1 MKEVWTTEFI
11 DDKYSKQILKATKR
25 FKTVSDISM
34 ECNIPIS
41 TVYRKINHLQKKGFL
56 KVTGF
61 ITNGVRLNKYKC
73 DIMLKYGKYNPK
85 VKKILGIISLKP
97 GICYNELQESSGMP
111 NGTLS
116 HYIAIMLKDSKIMV
130 KRTSRRSWFFLPETK
145 PLEMELIIS
154 LRKETSKDILS
165 HLLIAGSSGFTE
177 ILKHTKKAPPTVSLT
192 ITHLVELGLIRRI
205 PGARP
210 TYELIDR
217 DLTFETIKRI
227 EPNTSDKLKD
237 RFADTFSYF

>member
-1 MKEVWTTEFI
+1 MKEVWSTEFI
-11 DDKYSKQILKATKR
+11 DDEYSKKILQATKR
-25 FKTVSDISM
+25 FKTVSDISN

-41 TVYRKINHLQKKGFL
+41 TAYRRIKHLQDLGFL

-61 ITNGVRLNKYKC
+61 ITNGIRLNKYKC
-73 DIMLKYGKYNPK
+73 SIMLKYGKYNPK
-85 VKKILGIISLKP
+85 VKKILNLVSLKP
-97 GICYNELQESSGMP
+97 GICYKELQESSGMP

-116 HYIAIMLKDSKIMV
+116 HYISNMLQDSKIMV

-177 ILKHTKKAPPTVSLT
+177 IQKHTKKAPATVSLT
-192 ITHLVELGLIRRI
+192 ITHLVELEVIRRI
-205 PGARP
+205 PGTRP
-210 TYELIDR
+210 RYELADR

-227 EPNTSDKLKD
+227 EPNTTDKLKD
-237 RFADTFSYF
+237 RFADTFSYL